1 MLTPSRPASQL
12 SNQFASDLGGI
23 QALRASAR
31 AGDPEALKAAAK
43 QFEALF
49 VQTMLKTMR
58 ETRFS
63 AEGDVYADSSS
74 LKMYQELLDQQ
85 WAQKMVDGKG
95 FGFADLI
102 AKRLTLEGTFKAEAQ
117 ARASQVDATSPSPS
131 GSSDPDAVRQPPET
145 KSTAPHTVSASELG
159 GVAQDASTTLP
170 AGVAA
175 NSATGNPALDR
186 KRQFLETMR
195 PHAEAAEQATGIP
208 ARFILAH
215 AALESGWGAREI
227 QTDTGTASH
236 NLFGIK
242 AGANWSGA
250 TADIQTTEYRHGLA
264 MKITDRFRAYAD
276 YGEAFGDYAQLLQ
289 RRYREAAEAGE
300 DAKAFADGLVNG
312 GYATDPAYADKLRA
326 VIRSVAAA
334 EV

>member
-1 MLTPSRPASQL
+1 MLPTGRISDQL
-12 SNQFASDLGGI
+12 AVNLGGV

-74 LKMYQELLDQQ
+74 LKLYQELLDQQ

-102 AKRLTLEGTFKAEAQ
+102 AKRLTLESGAQ
-117 ARASQVDATSPSPS
+117 V
-131 GSSDPDAVRQPPET
+131 
-145 KSTAPHTVSASELG
+145 
-159 GVAQDASTTLP
+159 
-170 AGVAA
+170 
-175 NSATGNPALDR
+175 GNPAPDTTQAVEEAVVGATQTRPSQVPSFSQEVGQTTEKAPNILATPTAEATPASSGQDR
-186 KRQFLETMR
+186 KQHFLETMR

-215 AALESGWGAREI
+215 AALESGWGKREI
-227 QTDTGTASH
+227 LTDDGTTSH

-242 AGANWSGA
+242 AGASWSGA
-250 TADIQTTEYRHGLA
+250 SAEIQTTEYRHGLPVTV
-264 MKITDRFRAYAD
+264 TDSFRAYGD
-276 YGEAFGDYAQLLQ
+276 YGAAFTDYAKLLR
-289 RRYREAAEAGE
+289 RRYSDALAAGE
-300 DAKAFADGLVNG
+300 DAQAFANALVKG
-312 GYATDPAYADKLRA
+312 GYATDPAYASKLQA
-326 VIRSVAAA
+326 VIRTIEVAGA
-334 EV
+334 